1 MKDKRL
7 SKIIDTIVGSVNP
20 ERIILFG
27 SRSKGGFRKSAD
39 YDLAIDGNQ
48 ISFRRKRQLSEQL
61 EETLGLHGLD
71 LIHLS
76 EVDAKFRKIILNT
89 GLIIYE
95 R

>member
-7 SKIIDTIVGSVNP
+7 SKIIDTIVGFVDP

-27 SRSKGGFRKSAD
+27 SRGKGEGLKSAD
-39 YDLAIDGNQ
+39 YDLAIEANE
-48 ISFRRKRQLSEQL
+48 ISFRKKRKLTEQL
-61 EETLGLHGLD
+61 EETLGLHSLD
-71 LIHLS
+71 LIYLS

-89 GLIIYE
+89 GLVVYE